1 MPGTGITERKAVN
14 GFMEEKKLDFEN
26 NISMLEKIVEKLEGG
41 DISLDESLKLFE
53 QGVKM
58 IAECNK
64 ALDDAEQKV
73 NILLSGKDG
82 SVQESPFDGE

>member
-1 MPGTGITERKAVN
+1 
-14 GFMEEKKLDFEN
+14 MEEKKLDFEN
-26 NISMLEKIVEKLEGG
+26 NISQLEKIVSKLEGG

-53 QGVKM
+53 EGVKM

-64 ALDDAEQKV
+64 ALDNAEQKV

-82 SVQESPFDGE
+82 SIEETPFEGE